1 MDQQLKERLIGIIV
15 LVLFAVIFIPMFF
28 TGTNDSILKNK
39 ENVSISKESEFISKL
54 KPMTDTATDSNT
66 ENIELAPVVEESL
79 APVVE
84 ESLAPVVEESLAPV
98 VEESLAP
105 VVEESLA
112 PVVEESLAP
121 VVEESLAPVVEEIP
135 FNQEMLKTDA
145 VGQMNW
151 VVQVGSFSSKDN
163 AEKLNQKVKKAGF
176 RSFVNPITQNNKIMH
191 QVCLGPEYDETDAK
205 NLLKEIKNK
214 MKLDGIVKKYP

>member
-84 ESLAPVVEESLAPV
+84 EI
-98 VEESLAP
+98 
-105 VVEESLA
+105 LA

-151 VVQVGSFSSKDN
+151 VVQVGSFLSKDN

-191 QVCLGPEYDETDAK
+191 QVCLGPEYDEADAK

>member
-28 TGTNDSILKNK
+28 SGTHDPILKNK
-39 ENVSISKESEFISKL
+39 ENTSISKESEFISKL
-54 KPMTDTATDSNT
+54 KPMTDTATDTDLNT
-66 ENIELAPVVEESL
+66 ENIQ
-79 APVVE
+79 
-84 ESLAPVVEESLAPV
+84 
-98 VEESLAP
+98 
-105 VVEESLA
+105 
-112 PVVEESLAP
+112 LAP

-135 FNQEMLKTDA
+135 FSKEILKTDS

-191 QVCLGPEYDETDAK
+191 QVCLGPEYDETDAN

>member
-15 LVLFAVIFIPMFF
+15 LVLFAVIFMPMFF

-54 KPMTDTATDSNT
+54 KPMTDTVTDSNT
-66 ENIELAPVVEESL
+66 ENIELAPVVEESI

-84 ESLAPVVEESLAPV
+84 ESIAPVVEESIAPV
-98 VEESLAP
+98 VEESI
-105 VVEESLA
+105 
-112 PVVEESLAP
+112 
-121 VVEESLAPVVEEIP
+121 APVVEEIP
-135 FNQEMLKTDA
+135 FNQEMIKTDA

-176 RSFVNPITQNNKIMH
+176 RSFVNPITQNSKIMH

>member
-15 LVLFAVIFIPMFF
+15 LVLFAVIFMPMFF

-66 ENIELAPVVEESL
+66 ENIE
-79 APVVE
+79 
-84 ESLAPVVEESLAPV
+84 
-98 VEESLAP
+98 LAP

>member
-84 ESLAPVVEESLAPV
+84 E
-98 VEESLAP
+98 
-105 VVEESLA
+105 
-112 PVVEESLAP
+112 
-121 VVEESLAPVVEEIP
+121 IP

-191 QVCLGPEYDETDAK
+191 QVCLGPEYDEADAK

>member
-1 MDQQLKERLIGIIV
+1 MDQQLKERLIGMIV

-39 ENVSISKESEFISKL
+39 ENGSISKESEFTSKL
-54 KPMTDTATDSNT
+54 KPMTDSATDLNI
-66 ENIELAPVVEESL
+66 ENIELEPVVEESTFDQE
-79 APVVE
+79 AP
-84 ESLAPVVEESLAPV
+84 
-98 VEESLAP
+98 
-105 VVEESLA
+105 
-112 PVVEESLAP
+112 
-121 VVEESLAPVVEEIP
+121 
-135 FNQEMLKTDA
+135 KTNA

-176 RSFVNPITQNNKIMH
+176 RSFVNPTTQNNKIMH
-191 QVCLGPEYDETDAK
+191 QVCLGAEYDEADAK

>member
-28 TGTNDSILKNK
+28 TGTNDSILKNE

-84 ESLAPVVEESLAPV
+84 E
-98 VEESLAP
+98 
-105 VVEESLA
+105 
-112 PVVEESLAP
+112 
-121 VVEESLAPVVEEIP
+121 IP
-135 FNQEMLKTDA
+135 FNQEMLKTDT

-151 VVQVGSFSSKDN
+151 VVQVGSFSNKDN

-191 QVCLGPEYDETDAK
+191 QVCLGPEYDEVDANK
-205 NLLKEIKNK
+205 LREEIKNK
-214 MKLDGIVKKYP
+214 IKLENEPIVKKYP

>member
-28 TGTNDSILKNK
+28 SGTHDPILKNK
-39 ENVSISKESEFISKL
+39 ENTSISKESEFISKL
-54 KPMTDTATDSNT
+54 KPMTDTATDTDLNT
-66 ENIELAPVVEESL
+66 ENIK
-79 APVVE
+79 
-84 ESLAPVVEESLAPV
+84 LAPV

-135 FNQEMLKTDA
+135 FNKEILKTDL

-191 QVCLGPEYDETDAK
+191 QVCLGPEYDETDAN

>member
-15 LVLFAVIFIPMFF
+15 LVLFAVIFMPMFF

-54 KPMTDTATDSNT
+54 KPMTDTVTDSNT
-66 ENIELAPVVEESL
+66 ENIELAPVVEESI

-84 ESLAPVVEESLAPV
+84 ESIAPVVEESIAPV
-98 VEESLAP
+98 VEESI
-105 VVEESLA
+105 
-112 PVVEESLAP
+112 
-121 VVEESLAPVVEEIP
+121 APVVEEIP

>member
-28 TGTNDSILKNK
+28 SGTHDPILKNK
-39 ENVSISKESEFISKL
+39 ENTSISKESEFISKL
-54 KPMTDTATDSNT
+54 KPMTDTATDTDLNT
-66 ENIELAPVVEESL
+66 ENIK
-79 APVVE
+79 
-84 ESLAPVVEESLAPV
+84 LAPVVEESLAPV

-135 FNQEMLKTDA
+135 FNKEILKTDS

-191 QVCLGPEYDETDAK
+191 QVCLGPEYDETDAN

>member
-54 KPMTDTATDSNT
+54 KPMTDTATDLNT
-66 ENIELAPVVEESL
+66 ENIE
-79 APVVE
+79 
-84 ESLAPVVEESLAPV
+84 
-98 VEESLAP
+98 
-105 VVEESLA
+105 
-112 PVVEESLAP
+112 LAP

-135 FNQEMLKTDA
+135 FNQEMLKTDT

-151 VVQVGSFSSKDN
+151 VVQVGSFSSKDY

-191 QVCLGPEYDETDAK
+191 QVCLGPEYDEADAK

>member
-54 KPMTDTATDSNT
+54 KPMTDTATDLNT
-66 ENIELAPVVEESL
+66 ENIELAPVVD
-79 APVVE
+79 
-84 ESLAPVVEESLAPV
+84 
-98 VEESLAP
+98 
-105 VVEESLA
+105 
-112 PVVEESLAP
+112 
-121 VVEESLAPVVEEIP
+121 ESLAPVVEEIP

-151 VVQVGSFSSKDN
+151 VVQVGSFLSKDN

-191 QVCLGPEYDETDAK
+191 QVCLGPEYDEADAK

>member
-105 VVEESLA
+105 VVEE
-112 PVVEESLAP
+112 
-121 VVEESLAPVVEEIP
+121 IP
-135 FNQEMLKTDA
+135 FNQEMLKTDT

>member
-28 TGTNDSILKNK
+28 TGTNDPILKNK

-66 ENIELAPVVEESL
+66 ENIELAPVAEESL
-79 APVVE
+79 APVAE
-84 ESLAPVVEESLAPV
+84 ESLAPVAEESLAPV
-98 VEESLAP
+98 A
-105 VVEESLA
+105 
-112 PVVEESLAP
+112 
-121 VVEESLAPVVEEIP
+121 EEIP

-151 VVQVGSFSSKDN
+151 VVQVGSFLSKDN

-176 RSFVNPITQNNKIMH
+176 RSFINPITQNNKIMH
-191 QVCLGPEYDETDAK
+191 QVCLGPEYDEADAK

>member
-28 TGTNDSILKNK
+28 TGTHDPILKNK
-39 ENVSISKESEFISKL
+39 ENISISKESEFISKL
-54 KPMTDTATDSNT
+54 KPMTDTATDTDLNT
-66 ENIELAPVVEESL
+66 ENIK
-79 APVVE
+79 
-84 ESLAPVVEESLAPV
+84 
-98 VEESLAP
+98 
-105 VVEESLA
+105 
-112 PVVEESLAP
+112 LAP

-135 FNQEMLKTDA
+135 FNKEILKTDL

-191 QVCLGPEYDETDAK
+191 QVCLGPEYDETDAN

>member
-15 LVLFAVIFIPMFF
+15 LVLFAVIFMPMFF

-84 ESLAPVVEESLAPV
+84 E
-98 VEESLAP
+98 
-105 VVEESLA
+105 
-112 PVVEESLAP
+112 
-121 VVEESLAPVVEEIP
+121 IP
-135 FNQEMLKTDA
+135 FNQEMLKTDT

-176 RSFVNPITQNNKIMH
+176 RSFVNPITQNNRIMH

>member
-1 MDQQLKERLIGIIV
+1 MDQQQKERLIGAIV
-15 LVLFAVIFIPMFF
+15 LVSFAVIFIPMFF
-28 TGTNDSILKNK
+28 TGTTDSVLKNK
-39 ENVSISKESEFISKL
+39 ENVSIPKELEFVSKL
-54 KPMTDTATDSNT
+54 KPMTGTATDSNIK
-66 ENIELAPVVEESL
+66 NIEF
-79 APVVE
+79 
-84 ESLAPVVEESLAPV
+84 
-98 VEESLAP
+98 AP

-135 FNQEMLKTDA
+135 FNQEMLKNNA

-176 RSFVNPITQNNKIMH
+176 RSFVNPITQNNKIMY
-191 QVCLGPEYDETDAK
+191 QVCSGPEYNETDAM
-205 NLLKEIKNK
+205 NLLKGIKNK
-214 MKLDGIVKKYP
+214 MKLNGIIKKYP

>member
-84 ESLAPVVEESLAPV
+84 ESLAPVVEE
-98 VEESLAP
+98 
-105 VVEESLA
+105 
-112 PVVEESLAP
+112 
-121 VVEESLAPVVEEIP
+121 IT

-151 VVQVGSFSSKDN
+151 VVQVGSFLSKDN

-191 QVCLGPEYDETDAK
+191 QVCLGPEYDEADAK

>member
-98 VEESLAP
+98 VEE
-105 VVEESLA
+105 
-112 PVVEESLAP
+112 
-121 VVEESLAPVVEEIP
+121 IP

-151 VVQVGSFSSKDN
+151 VVQVGSFLSKDN

>member
-28 TGTNDSILKNK
+28 SGTHDPILKNK
-39 ENVSISKESEFISKL
+39 ENISISKESEFISKL
-54 KPMTDTATDSNT
+54 KPMTDTATDTDLNT
-66 ENIELAPVVEESL
+66 ENIK
-79 APVVE
+79 
-84 ESLAPVVEESLAPV
+84 
-98 VEESLAP
+98 LAP

-135 FNQEMLKTDA
+135 FNKEILKTDS

-191 QVCLGPEYDETDAK
+191 QVCLGPEYDETDAN

>member
-1 MDQQLKERLIGIIV
+1 MDQQLKERLIGAIV
-15 LVLFAVIFIPMFF
+15 LVSFAVIFIPMFF
-28 TGTNDSILKNK
+28 TGTTDSVLKNK
-39 ENVSISKESEFISKL
+39 ENVSIPKELEFVSKL
-54 KPMTDTATDSNT
+54 KPMTGTATDSNIK
-66 ENIELAPVVEESL
+66 NIEF
-79 APVVE
+79 
-84 ESLAPVVEESLAPV
+84 APV

-135 FNQEMLKTDA
+135 FNQEMLKNNA

-191 QVCLGPEYDETDAK
+191 QVCLGPEYNETDAM
-205 NLLKEIKNK
+205 NLLKGIKNK
-214 MKLDGIVKKYP
+214 MKLNGIIKKYP

>member
-54 KPMTDTATDSNT
+54 KPMPNAATDSNT

-79 APVVE
+79 APVVG
-84 ESLAPVVEESLAPV
+84 
-98 VEESLAP
+98 
-105 VVEESLA
+105 
-112 PVVEESLAP
+112 
-121 VVEESLAPVVEEIP
+121 EIP

-151 VVQVGSFSSKDN
+151 VVQVGSFLSKDN

-191 QVCLGPEYDETDAK
+191 QVCLGPEYDEADAK

>member
-15 LVLFAVIFIPMFF
+15 LVLFAVIFMPMFF

-54 KPMTDTATDSNT
+54 KPMTDTVTDSNT
-66 ENIELAPVVEESL
+66 ENIELAPVVEESI

-84 ESLAPVVEESLAPV
+84 ESIAPVVEESIAPV
-98 VEESLAP
+98 VEESI
-105 VVEESLA
+105 
-112 PVVEESLAP
+112 
-121 VVEESLAPVVEEIP
+121 APVVEEIP

-176 RSFVNPITQNNKIMH
+176 RSFVNPITQNSKIMH

>member
-1 MDQQLKERLIGIIV
+1 MLLYSYRC
-15 LVLFAVIFIPMFF
+15 FF

-112 PVVEESLAP
+112 PVVEE
-121 VVEESLAPVVEEIP
+121 IP
-135 FNQEMLKTDA
+135 FNQEMLK
-145 VGQMNW
+145 N
-151 VVQVGSFSSKDN
+151 
-163 AEKLNQKVKKAGF
+163 
-176 RSFVNPITQNNKIMH
+176 
-191 QVCLGPEYDETDAK
+191 
-205 NLLKEIKNK
+205 
-214 MKLDGIVKKYP
+214 

>member
-39 ENVSISKESEFISKL
+39 ESVSISKESEFISKL

-112 PVVEESLAP
+112 PVVEE
-121 VVEESLAPVVEEIP
+121 IP
-135 FNQEMLKTDA
+135 FNQEMLKTDT

-176 RSFVNPITQNNKIMH
+176 RSFVNPITQNNRIMH